1 MAAIATITVP
11 DAAGTP
17 VNHNFVPSRI
27 EGDTASYVEQSAT
40 SSTGFWPL
48 TVTQRAP
55 LTGQKDR
62 VFRTKINLAIP
73 RVVQETIN
81 GVMKP
86 SVVRTAFA
94 EVHLSFGNESTLQE
108 RKNLVGMVYSALAPN
123 QTMIN
128 SVITN
133 LENVY

>member
-1 MAAIATITVP
+1 MPQFVP
-11 DAAGTP
+11 VSLSDRETTP
-17 VNHNFVPSRI
+17 VTHVFAPTSIEKGVATAVNTQGVPVGNERFGISLRYTGNRYKAVI
-27 EGDTASYVEQSAT
+27 TLSA
-40 SSTGFWPL
+40 P
-48 TVTQRAP
+48 V
-55 LTGQKDR
+55 
-62 VFRTKINLAIP
+62 
-73 RVVQETIN
+73 VVQETIN

-108 RKNLVGMVYSALAPN
+108 RKNLVGMIYSALAPG